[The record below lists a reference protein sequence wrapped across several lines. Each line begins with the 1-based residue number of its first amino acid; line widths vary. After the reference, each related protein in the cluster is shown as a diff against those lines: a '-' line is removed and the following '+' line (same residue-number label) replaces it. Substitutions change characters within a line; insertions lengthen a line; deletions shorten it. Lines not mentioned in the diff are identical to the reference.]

1 MKQIFI
7 SLNIFFCILNSNKVF
22 SQSIDSSVI
31 EYTNKLGVTAIISIP
46 YWNYS
51 RNTTLLTESLTDKI
65 CSSILSDLDC
75 FNFVLKLKDSAYVN
89 IPLRS
94 FKEVSIKDRIHLV
107 TLNNGTTLS
116 GKLIGKIKS
125 NDGKI
130 YDLPSTINIKLV
142 HLSKKDEKTQIK
154 QPDKLWDMVPF
165 KTNPTKYIIAEPKFT
180 FAYNDTEKEIIDF
193 LRYVDKTVTRI
204 KTTKSFIIKI
214 GNEEIT
220 TNLFDFKKISLK
232 PNSNYTDKIEITS
245 QSGVT
250 STGSLILKYEKKNNI
265 GWALVLRLPEMGD
278 AVMVLIEPNISFT
291 QRDVN

>member
-1 MKQIFI
+1 MKQMKQIFI

-154 QPDKLWDMVPF
+154 QPDK
-165 KTNPTKYIIAEPKFT
+165 
-180 FAYNDTEKEIIDF
+180 
-193 LRYVDKTVTRI
+193 
-204 KTTKSFIIKI
+204 
-214 GNEEIT
+214 
-220 TNLFDFKKISLK
+220 
-232 PNSNYTDKIEITS
+232 
-245 QSGVT
+245 
-250 STGSLILKYEKKNNI
+250 
-265 GWALVLRLPEMGD
+265 
-278 AVMVLIEPNISFT
+278 
-291 QRDVN
+291 